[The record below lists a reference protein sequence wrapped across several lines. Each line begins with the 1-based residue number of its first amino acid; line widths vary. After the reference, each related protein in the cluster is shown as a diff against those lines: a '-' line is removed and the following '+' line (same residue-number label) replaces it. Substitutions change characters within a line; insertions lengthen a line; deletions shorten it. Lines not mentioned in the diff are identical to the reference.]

1 MKKLPERSRAVVT
14 GAGSGFGRAVALEL
28 ADRGARVLCTDVN
41 EEAAAETVELL
52 ARRGGAGHVMKV
64 DVRSADEV
72 GAMHEKARS
81 LYGGTDVLV
90 NNAGLAVVGELG
102 KIPVADWQYQVE
114 VNLMGVIW
122 GCHHF
127 APQMKAEGGG
137 YILNVA
143 SAAGIATAPLMGP
156 YNVTKAGV
164 IALSETL
171 YVELGAHHVHVSAL
185 CPTFFRTNI
194 HKDTRAY
201 GMGTDKRTDKL
212 VTEAK
217 WSAEEI
223 AKIAVRD
230 LLKGRLYIIPQTD
243 AKVIW
248 RLKRALGQGFY
259 SGMQRAM
266 RKNLIDRVAPEKKD

>member
-28 ADRGARVLCTDVN
+28 ADRGARVLCTDIN
-41 EEAAAETVELL
+41 EAAAAETVELL
-52 ARRGGAGHVMKV
+52 ARRGASGHAMKI
-64 DVRSADEV
+64 DVRKADEV
-72 GAMHEKARS
+72 GAMQEKAQS

-102 KIPVADWQYQVE
+102 KIPVEDWQYQVD

-127 APQMKAEGGG
+127 APKMREQGGG
-137 YILNVA
+137 FILNVA
-143 SAAGIATAPLMGP
+143 SAAGIVSAPLMGP

-171 YVELGAHHVHVSAL
+171 YVELSPHHIHVSAL
-185 CPTFFRTNI
+185 CPTFLRTNI
-194 HKDTRAY
+194 HKDTRAH

-217 WSAEEI
+217 WSAEQIAEI
-223 AKIAVRD
+223 AIRD
-230 LLKGRLYIIPQTD
+230 MLRGRLYIIPQTD
-243 AKVIW
+243 GKVIW
-248 RLKRALGQGFY
+248 RLKRALGQRFY
-259 SGMQRAM
+259 SGLRTAM
-266 RKNLIDRVAPEKKD
+266 RKNLVDRMAPEKKD

>member
-14 GAGSGFGRAVALEL
+14 GAGSGLGRAIALEL

-41 EEAAAETVELL
+41 EAGAAETVELL
-52 ARRGGAGHVMKV
+52 ARRGASGHAMKV
-64 DVRSADEV
+64 DVRKADEV
-72 GAMHEKARS
+72 GAMQEKAQS
-81 LYGGTDVLV
+81 LYGGADVLV

-102 KIPVADWQYQVE
+102 KIPVEDWQYQVD

-127 APQMKAEGGG
+127 APKMRAQGGG
-137 YILNVA
+137 FILNVA
-143 SAAGIATAPLMGP
+143 SAAGIVAAPLMGP

-171 YVELGAHHVHVSAL
+171 YVELSPHQVHVSAL
-185 CPTFFRTNI
+185 CPTFLRTNI
-194 HKDTRAY
+194 HKDTRAH

-223 AKIAVRD
+223 AAIAVRD
-230 LLKGRLYIIPQTD
+230 MLRGRLYIIPQTD
-243 AKVIW
+243 GKVMW
-248 RLKRALGQGFY
+248 RLKRALGQRFY
-259 SGMQRAM
+259 SGLKTAM
-266 RKNLIDRVAPEKKD
+266 RKNLVDRMAPEKKD

>member
-28 ADRGARVLCTDVN
+28 ADRGARVLCTDVKL
-41 EEAAAETVELL
+41 EAAEETVELL
-52 ARRGGAGHVMKV
+52 ARRGASGHAMKI
-64 DVRSADEV
+64 DVRKADEV
-72 GAMHEKARS
+72 GAMEEKARS

-102 KIPVADWQYQVE
+102 KIPVEDWQYQVD

-127 APQMKAEGGG
+127 APKMKDTGGW
-137 YILNVA
+137 ILNVA

-171 YVELGAHHVHVSAL
+171 YVELARHQIHVAAL

-194 HKDTRAY
+194 HKDTRAH
-201 GMGTDKRTDKL
+201 GMGTDKRTEKL

-217 WSAEEI
+217 WSAEQI
-223 AKIAVRD
+223 AKIAVTEM
-230 LLKGRLYIIPQTD
+230 LKGRLYIIPQTD

-248 RLKRALGQGFY
+248 RLKRTLGQGFY
-259 SGMQRAM
+259 SGMAM
-266 RKNLIDRVAPEKKD
+266 AMKRNLVDRVAPEKE